1 MYLNTKLP
9 SLEYMKMHK
18 SMIPQEVMEEYNLH
32 QFLDEADYTYVE
44 ITGAIYG
51 LAQTGYLENKQIF
64 LS

>member
-1 MYLNTKLP
+1 
-9 SLEYMKMHK
+9 MHK